1 MSKGETMNEG
11 HFRILLMLLGALA
24 SFFSF
29 AFTTFETKE
38 QIRNNIMLRLDRIE
52 NKLDRLI
59 EREAK

>member
-1 MSKGETMNEG
+1 MNEG
-11 HFRILLMLLGALA
+11 HFRMVLMLLGALA

-38 QIRNNIMLRLDRIE
+38 QIRNNIVMRLDRIE

-59 EREAK
+59 ERESK